1 MLKSPFISVYSPH
14 ERIHVNKNVIEYL
27 GFPDYVCLLQTPKR
41 DKIALAACE
50 KRHPMSFRVLKK
62 DYGFVAYICS
72 KKYVHDIMA
81 LNGLSDL
88 KNYRIFGVPESNP
101 RIMSFII
108 GDAYEIESDT
118 ETGGR
123 L

>member
-1 MLKSPFISVYSPH
+1 MLKNPFISVYAPH
-14 ERIHVNKNVIEYL
+14 ESIHVNRNVIEYL
-27 GFPDYVCLLQTPKR
+27 GFPNYVCLFQTPKR
-41 DKIALAACE
+41 DKIALAAC
-50 KRHPMSFRVLKK
+50 KKKHPMSFKVLKT
-62 DYGFVAYICS
+62 DHGFVAYICS

-88 KNYRIFGVPESNP
+88 KNYRIFGIPELNP
-101 RIMSFII
+101 RIVSFII

-118 ETGGR
+118 ESGVR